1 MWENPQEYIHNDN
14 CLFLGQ
20 YQGQEIGIKTERHAI
35 TIAGAGA
42 GKGACVIIPNL
53 LRWTNNALVIDP
65 KGEAAEATASKRAE
79 LFNQN
84 VNVLD
89 PFMSCDIDKK
99 FRASYNFLADLNEA
113 SITIKEDI
121 EAISD
126 GIIKRDNPEAS
137 HWDDGAQAIISGLI
151 AFLVLTAPDD
161 KRNLIELRAIMRNV
175 DHFDKVLEEMRN
187 LEGCAGLCQAGA
199 SAAFAKEGGYFV
211 SNAEKNTRWLDS
223 EAMKNCLVESTFSL
237 SDLKNK
243 NADVFLV
250 LPANYLGQHGRFLRL
265 FVRGA
270 IEEMARRT
278 PSGKLRE
285 KQCLFI
291 LDEFFSLGYIDEISK
306 AAGLMRGY
314 GLQLWPILQDLGQ
327 LVKLY
332 GREGAETFFGNA
344 DLHQFFG
351 NTDQTTLEMVSSRLG
366 VTDVSEIP
374 LPPVTP
380 VSFTPG
386 AHSRGKDGQVTFGE
400 IIDSFQAEGAAKRQA
415 EYQSDMNNYQR
426 FMSTV
431 GKPRFTPDQVAKLI
445 QRKSDVVADGIIN
458 ILYGAHPLYVAPLPY
473 FREIEPTPE
482 QANYSEEETLFTE
495 VFSWVCVFIFLTIL
509 STAML
514 TLPYLFIDY
523 GSVGGSNNWQL
534 HFEWNLEDFIW
545 RFQQNFV
552 IFGLAFGA
560 LCTFIQYKQQ
570 TAGWDS
576 SLEFLKFIFFLGLM
590 GTATWTIGLVIFQF
604 IFSEL
609 NIHQLIDQG
618 RNAYYLSI
626 VIFIITYLATD
637 TKYPQSNA

>member
-1 MWENPQEYIHNDN
+1 MWENPKEYIYDDG
-14 CLFLGQ
+14 CLFIGQ
-20 YQGQEIGIKTERHAI
+20 NQGQEIGVKTERHAI

-53 LRWTNNALVIDP
+53 LRWTGNALTIDP
-65 KGEAAEATASKRAE
+65 KGEAAEATASKRAN
-79 LFNQN
+79 LFNQS

-89 PFMSCDIDKK
+89 PFMQCNVEKK
-99 FRASYNFLADLNEA
+99 FRASYNFLADLNET

-126 GIIKRDNPEAS
+126 GIIKRDNPESS

-161 KRNLIELRAIMRNV
+161 RRNLIELRAIMRNV
-175 DHFDKVLEEMRN
+175 DEFDKVLEEMKN

-223 EAMKNCLVESTFSL
+223 EAMKNCLVKSTFLL

-344 DLHQFFG
+344 DIHQFFG
-351 NTDQTTLEMVSSRLG
+351 NTDQTTLEMISSRLG
-366 VTDVSEIP
+366 VTNTNEVP
-374 LPPVTP
+374 LPPSVP
-380 VSFTPG
+380 QAFTPG
-386 AHSRGKDGQVTFGE
+386 AHSRGKDGQVGFFE
-400 IIDSFQAEGAAKRQA
+400 IMDTWSAEIAAKRQA
-415 EYQSDMNNYQR
+415 EYQADMNIYQHY
-426 FMSTV
+426 MSEV
-431 GKPRFTPDQVAKLI
+431 GKPRYTPDKVAQII
-445 QRKSDVVADGIIN
+445 QRKSDVVADSMIN
-458 ILYGAHPLYVAPLPY
+458 ILFGAHPLRVKPLPY
-473 FREIEPTPE
+473 FREIDSPPVV
-482 QANYSEEETLFTE
+482 QANYANEEDLVTAIIPWLFVFGITAIISTLL
-495 VFSWVCVFIFLTIL
+495 I
-509 STAML
+509 

-523 GSVGGSNNWQL
+523 GIQNT
-534 HFEWNLEDFIW
+534 EWYFSWNPQGFYW
-545 RFQQNFV
+545 RFKENFL
-552 IFGLAFGA
+552 IFGLASGGI
-560 LCTFIQYKQQ
+560 CTYIQYKRKIDNWESP
-570 TAGWDS
+570 AI
-576 SLEFLKFIFFLGLM
+576 FLFFVFLM
-590 GTATWTIGLVIFQF
+590 GVTGTIIWAIGVSAYLF
-604 IFSEL
+604 IFSEFSVD
-609 NIHQLIDQG
+609 QLIDQAQI
-618 RNAYYLSI
+618 AYGLSLTFSMFLYLGTNRVYADQPNS
-626 VIFIITYLATD
+626 
-637 TKYPQSNA
+637 